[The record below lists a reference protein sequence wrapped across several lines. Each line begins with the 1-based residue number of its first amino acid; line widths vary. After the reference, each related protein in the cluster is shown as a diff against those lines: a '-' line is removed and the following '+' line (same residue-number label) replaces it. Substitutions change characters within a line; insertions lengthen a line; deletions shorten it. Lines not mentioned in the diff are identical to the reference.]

1 VATKPV
7 TPPRASARVALPPSI
22 RTPRLVLR
30 AWRRT
35 DAPLLKAAIDDNL
48 DHLRAFMAWAKQEP
62 SSLPIIEQRIDKFD
76 QRFRADSEWLY
87 AIFSEGEKMLYGGT
101 GLHRSTEKGALE
113 IGFWL
118 GKGWTRQ
125 GYATE
130 ATKALRDVAMKV
142 PRITRVQI
150 RCDLRNTTSAGVAKR
165 AGFAHVATLKNH
177 TYDPTQPPRDT
188 MVWEYPGTG
197 AVEGSPKKK
206 GFWARL
212 FGR

>member
-1 VATKPV
+1 M
-7 TPPRASARVALPPSI
+7 
-22 RTPRLVLR
+22 LR

-48 DHLRAFMAWAKQEP
+48 EHLRAYMAWARKEP
-62 SSLPIIEQRIDKFD
+62 SSLQIIEQRIDKFD
-76 QRFRADSEWLY
+76 QRFRADSEWSY
-87 AIFSEGEKMLYGGT
+87 AIFSSGEKMLYGGA

-130 ATKALRDVAMKV
+130 ATKALLDVAMKL
-142 PRITRVQI
+142 PGITRVQI
-150 RCDLRNTTSAGVAKR
+150 RCDVRNTTSSAVAKR
-165 AGFAHVATLKNH
+165 AGFSHVDTIKNH
-177 TYDPTQPPRDT
+177 VYEPGVPPRDT
-188 MVWEYPGTG
+188 MVWEYPARDSSQG
-197 AVEGSPKKK
+197 ATPKKK

-212 FGR
+212 FGG